1 MQFFRVLLPA
11 ASLSIL
17 LSAYPVASA
26 KEAAPPFSFFSQ
38 EVQSKN
44 RNILPA
50 PDSKPAS
57 IPILMYHYI
66 RPMPGPK
73 DRMGQGLTVTPATF
87 EKQLQF
93 ISNAGY
99 HTVTFAELLNTGALL
114 PLKPMII
121 TFDDGYEDA
130 YTAAFPLLQ
139 KYNMKAVFYIIT
151 DFPGTTKYAS
161 WDQIK
166 QMSGSGMEIGAHTMD
181 HFDLAKMSIDRQKA
195 EIDGSKKAI
204 ETMLGTPVL
213 SLAYPTGKYNADTV
227 KIVRAAKIPYAVT
240 TQGGIATQKSK
251 HLELPRV
258 RMTER
263 VDLRKVLK

>member
-1 MQFFRVLLPA
+1 
-11 ASLSIL
+11 
-17 LSAYPVASA
+17 
-26 KEAAPPFSFFSQ
+26 
-38 EVQSKN
+38 
-44 RNILPA
+44 
-50 PDSKPAS
+50 
-57 IPILMYHYI
+57 
-66 RPMPGPK
+66 
-73 DRMGQGLTVTPATF
+73 MGQGLTVTPATF
-87 EKQLQF
+87 EKQLRF

-161 WDQIK
+161 WNQIR

-181 HFDLAKMSIDRQKA
+181 HFDLAKMSADHQRQ
-195 EIDGSKKAI
+195 EIEGSKKAI
-204 ETMLGTPVL
+204 EAEIGKPVL
-213 SLAYPTGKYNADTV
+213 SLAYPTGRYNKDTV
-227 KIVRAAKIPYAVT
+227 AIVRAANIPYAVT
-240 TQGGIATQKSK
+240 TLAGVATQNSK

-263 VDLRKVLK
+263 VDLKKVLK